1 MKGGSVA
8 VAIGIVMMLLFSLL
22 SFVAFSDAN
31 YRCPGNQC
39 SDAITSGKLY
49 AVLALTGML
58 AIVIGLYLRRQAR
71 RNSVR

>member
-1 MKGGSVA
+1 M
-8 VAIGIVMMLLFSLL
+8 VAIGVVMMLLFALL

-39 SDAITSGKLY
+39 SDAITSGTLY
-49 AVLALTGML
+49 AVLALTGIL
-58 AIVIGLYLRRQAR
+58 VIVIGLYLRRRAR